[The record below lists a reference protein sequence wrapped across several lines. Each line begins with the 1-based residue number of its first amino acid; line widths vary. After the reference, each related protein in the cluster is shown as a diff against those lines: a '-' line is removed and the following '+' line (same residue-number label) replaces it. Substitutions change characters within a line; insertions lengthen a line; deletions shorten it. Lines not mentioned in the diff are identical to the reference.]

1 MILKIKIKRTD
12 HSHFTKC
19 DQWLFK
25 KKKNKKKK
33 KKSNKEKKR
42 RKSKNKKTQKHSV
55 SAGCLS
61 KVFIKWASF
70 VKIFLSRFLTKTIC

>member
-25 KKKNKKKK
+25 KKKKKKVTKKKK
-33 KKSNKEKKR
+33 EKKA
-42 RKSKNKKTQKHSV
+42 KTKKLKNIQFLQAAYQKFSLNGPV
-55 SAGCLS
+55 LLKYFCQD
-61 KVFIKWASF
+61 F
-70 VKIFLSRFLTKTIC
+70 

>member
-12 HSHFTKC
+12 TVILLSATSGC
-19 DQWLFK
+19 SK
-25 KKKNKKKK
+25 KKKKK
-33 KKSNKEKKR
+33 KKSKKEKKIK
-42 RKSKNKKTQKHSV
+42 KSKNKKTQKHSV

>member
-25 KKKNKKKK
+25 KKKKKKK
-33 KKSNKEKKR
+33 INKEKKR
-42 RKSKNKKTQKHSV
+42 KKKKNKKTQKHSV

-70 VKIFLSRFLTKTIC
+70 VKIFLSRFLTKTIF

>member
-25 KKKNKKKK
+25 KKKKKKK
-33 KKSNKEKKR
+33 KVTKKKKEKKA
-42 RKSKNKKTQKHSV
+42 KTKKLKNIQFLQAAYQKFSLNGPV
-55 SAGCLS
+55 LLKYFCQD
-61 KVFIKWASF
+61 F
-70 VKIFLSRFLTKTIC
+70 